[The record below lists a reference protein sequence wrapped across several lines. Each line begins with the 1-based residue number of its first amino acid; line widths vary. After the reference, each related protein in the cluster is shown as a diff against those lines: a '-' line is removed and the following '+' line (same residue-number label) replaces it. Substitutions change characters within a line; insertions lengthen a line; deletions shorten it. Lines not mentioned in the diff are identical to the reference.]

1 MKIKIILLLLSVI
14 IPLSTLR
21 PQVKRY
27 QAEEQYSWITYKIT
41 HPLHEVE
48 ATSKSSLCLINAD
61 VKTKEIKQAL
71 VMVAVTSFNSE
82 NSNRDS
88 HAMEVVNALTYPDAK
103 FLSSSITQNGDSLK
117 IYGKLTFHGVTKN
130 VIIDAYSQWTQY
142 NLTITGTFSI
152 SLTEFKIE
160 RPSLFMVP
168 VNDKLTFTFK
178 QFFNI

>member
-1 MKIKIILLLLSVI
+1 MKIKLILLLLCAI
-14 IPLSTLR
+14 IPLSSSL

-27 QAEEQYSWITYKIT
+27 EADKQYSWITYKIV

-61 VKTKEIKQAL
+61 AKAKQVKQVL

-88 HAMEVVNALTYPDAK
+88 HAMEVVNSLKYPDAK
-103 FLSSSITQNGDSLK
+103 FLSSSIIQNGDSLK
-117 IYGKLTFHGVTKN
+117 IYGKLTFHGVTKDIYIN
-130 VIIDAYSQWTQY
+130 AFAQWTQY
-142 NLTITGTFSI
+142 NLTVTGGFSI

-168 VNDKLTFTFK
+168 VNDQLTFTFK